1 MRTRLNTVMLVA
13 AAFLSPG
20 PATATDKCY
29 ECHDALGDKPS
40 VLFKRDVHFAKGLSC
55 ADCHG
60 GDRRAED
67 MEKAMDKAAGFI
79 GVPRGDAIS
88 ERCASC
94 HSDPARMRAF
104 GSNLPT
110 NQWELLRTS
119 VHGKL
124 AITGKE
130 HIAQCTTCHNAHG
143 IVPVKNPAS
152 PVYPLNVVRTCASC
166 HANAAFMRTY
176 NPSLPVD
183 QLEKYRTSV
192 HGMRNARGDAKT
204 AECANCHGSHDIRS
218 AKDVK
223 SKVYPTNLPATCSTC
238 HSNPDYMKAY
248 NIPTD
253 QHEKFVKSVHGVAL
267 LQKKDVG
274 APSCN
279 DCHGNHGATPPGVE
293 SISKVCGT
301 CHALNADLFSVSPH
315 KQAFD
320 ALKLPECE
328 TCHGN
333 HEIVAATDALL
344 GTAPEAVCSRCH
356 SPTDRPKGFAAA
368 AVMRQLTDSLEAS
381 EAYARSLVDEAE
393 QKGME
398 VSEAKFRLRDA
409 RQARL
414 EARTMVHAFDVEK
427 FREIIG
433 KGLNTAAFVTAEG
446 RAAID
451 EYYFRRIGLGI
462 STLIIT
468 ILAVS
473 LYLLIRRIERQQQE
487 GKKFIQSTKPL
498 T

>member
-1 MRTRLNTVMLVA
+1 MHRSLVIALGVLMFAAGDVA
-13 AAFLSPG
+13 AQ
-20 PATATDKCY
+20 DKCF
-29 ECHDALGDKPS
+29 ECHEALGDRPS
-40 VLFKRDVHFAKGLSC
+40 VLFKRDVHFAKGISC

-60 GDRRAED
+60 GNPKAE
-67 MEKAMDKAAGFI
+67 EMDKGMDTAAGFI

-88 ERCASC
+88 ERCARC
-94 HSDPARMRAF
+94 HSDSARMKAF
-104 GSNLPT
+104 GSSLPT
-110 NQWELLRTS
+110 NQWDLLQTS

-143 IVPVKNPAS
+143 IVPVKNPRS
-152 PVYPLNVVRTCASC
+152 PVYPLNVVKTCASC
-166 HANAAFMRTY
+166 HANAALMRSY

-192 HGMRNARGDAKT
+192 HGMRNAKGDAKT
-204 AECANCHGSHDIRS
+204 AECASCHGSHDIRS

-238 HSNPDYMKAY
+238 HSDPEYMKAY
-248 NIPTD
+248 DIPTD
-253 QHEKFVKSVHGVAL
+253 QYGKFVKSVHGVAL

-301 CHALNADLFSVSPH
+301 CHALNADLFSASPH

-320 ALKLPECE
+320 ALQLPECE

-333 HEIVAATDALL
+333 HEIVAATDELL

-356 SPTDRPKGFAAA
+356 SATDRPKGFAVAA
-368 AVMRQLTDSLEAS
+368 IMRHLTDSLEAS
-381 EAYARSLVDEAE
+381 ESEARALIEEAE

-398 VSEAKFRLRDA
+398 VGEPKFKLRDA

-414 EARTMVHAFDVEK
+414 EARTMVHAFNEQK
-427 FREIIG
+427 FRETIG
-433 KGLNTAAFVTAEG
+433 KGLIAAAFVASEG
-446 RAAID
+446 RAAIE

-468 ILAVS
+468 VLAVS
-473 LYLLIRRIERQQQE
+473 LYLFIRRLESRQQQ
-487 GKKFIQSTKPL
+487 GTASYNPQKTSL
-498 T
+498 